1 MLPPAPTTAAIPEPT
16 RLPGARTALILL
28 LSINLFNYLDRY
40 ILAAV
45 LPRIGE
51 DSAFAPISK
60 FRLGL
65 LSTAFIV
72 SYLALSPLFG
82 WLGDRMS
89 RWTLVGVGVALWSV
103 ASGGSG

>member
-1 MLPPAPTTAAIPEPT
+1 MLPPAPTTAPTPEPT
-16 RLPGARTALILL
+16 RLPGARIALMLL

-82 WLGDRMS
+82 WLADPMPRS
-89 RWTLVGVGVALWSV
+89 PLLGVGVA
-103 ASGGSG
+103 